1 VLLEREQARREAAK
15 AERERTRIEWSDLEV
30 GVVLGEGSFGRVK
43 LALHPTSGQAYAL
56 KCMRKGQL
64 ARFKQVQH
72 VVNEKRILA
81 LCDHPFILK
90 LAAVFHNRTQVMMLL
105 EIVPGGELF
114 SRLRRVGKLSP
125 QATAIYAAMVV
136 SAFGYLHSRRVAHRD
151 LKPENLLFDAQGYL
165 KLIDMGFAKV
175 IEDRTY
181 TLCGTPEYLAPEI
194 ISNRG
199 HTLSCDW
206 WCLGILIYEMLCGRP
221 PFCADSHMDIYHAIM
236 RGRYQTPPDCP
247 RQARDLI
254 SQLLAQSHATRL
266 GSGRGGHREVR
277 SHNFFG
283 GIDFEA
289 LEERAL
295 PVPWVPEIT
304 GNTDTSQFDSDS
316 YSTDDDKTW
325 DGHIDPKQEEVW
337 RREFDGLECS

>member
-165 KLIDMGFAKV
+165 KLIDMGFAKAQ
-175 IEDRTY
+175 RRSR
-181 TLCGTPEYLAPEI
+181 APEEPCL
-194 ISNRG
+194 SLPG
-199 HTLSCDW
+199 HS
-206 WCLGILIYEMLCGRP
+206 
-221 PFCADSHMDIYHAIM
+221 
-236 RGRYQTPPDCP
+236 
-247 RQARDLI
+247 
-254 SQLLAQSHATRL
+254 
-266 GSGRGGHREVR
+266 
-277 SHNFFG
+277 
-283 GIDFEA
+283 
-289 LEERAL
+289 
-295 PVPWVPEIT
+295 
-304 GNTDTSQFDSDS
+304 
-316 YSTDDDKTW
+316 
-325 DGHIDPKQEEVW
+325 
-337 RREFDGLECS
+337 RR